1 IINKYRLSMNSF
13 KAHTLLSR
21 THSIALSVRLFQ
33 SQVGMFKLTRSRQLV
48 LIRPYNSSQEKE
60 TQAEKGLKKY
70 WNSFKTVVTDPSKK
84 LASKKVLYTMGIGL
98 VISYLYF
105 THESPRAQD
114 KKMADVFKK
123 GKIDREFNPT
133 KLVKRENL
141 ENALKEILQLSF
153 QRYFLISGEHGT
165 GKTTLVQNTILNLQE
180 PKGVIHFECPSDVKE
195 FAKKLSKQLDCELYP
210 FKLRDIIVQLATNAI
225 RKGSTWYVEQDGYS
239 EYSNWDLLSMQLL
252 RTANYYMKK
261 YKRPIV
267 LILDQVDRI
276 AKEDPKFLRIL
287 QDFAKDCADKG
298 TLVIVFIASEGLV
311 PQIMKSRS
319 AWSRASTPFEVG
331 DISDEEAVKFLQ
343 DSGIDKKKAEDAV
356 KYLTGG
362 RFTLLKEVQLLNRVN
377 PKNLVEKFK
386 EQMFTQIKRDLDTVE
401 LPANHEFFIKLIEV
415 DHIDI
420 QKAKTVI
427 PLNMI
432 HKLVEANILKEN
444 QDYTVSFHSRYI
456 DTYFKEVILA
466 DDVVI
471 H

>member
-1 IINKYRLSMNSF
+1 
-13 KAHTLLSR
+13 
-21 THSIALSVRLFQ
+21 
-33 SQVGMFKLTRSRQLV
+33 MFKLTRSRQLV
-48 LIRPYNSSQEKE
+48 LIRLYNSAQEKD
-60 TQAEKGLKKY
+60 TQAEKRLKKY

-84 LASKKVLYTMGIGL
+84 FASKKVLYTMGIGL

-105 THESPRAQD
+105 IHESPRAQD
-114 KKMADVFKK
+114 KNMADVFKK
-123 GKIDREFNPT
+123 GKIYREIDLP

-153 QRYFLISGEHGT
+153 QKYFLISGEHGT
-165 GKTTLVQNTILNLQE
+165 GKTTLVQNVILNLQE

-195 FAKKLSKQLDCELYP
+195 FAKNLSKYLDCQLYP
-210 FKLRDIIVQLATNAI
+210 FKLQDIIMQLTTNAI
-225 RKGSTWYVEQDGYS
+225 RKEQDGHS
-239 EYSNWDLLSMQLL
+239 EYSNWNLLSMQLL

-276 AKEDPKFLRIL
+276 AKDDPKFLRIL

-319 AWSRASTPFEVG
+319 AWSRASIPFQVG

-362 RFTLLKEVQLLNRVN
+362 RFTLLKDVQLLNRVN
-377 PKNLVEKFK
+377 PDNFFENLNA
-386 EQMFTQIKRDLDTVE
+386 VE
-401 LPANHEFFIKLIEV
+401 LPGNHEFFINLIEV
-415 DHIDI
+415 DRIDI
-420 QKAKTVI
+420 DKAKTII
-427 PLNMI
+427 PLKMI
-432 HKLVEANILKEN
+432 HKLIETNILKEHD
-444 QDYTVSFHSRYI
+444 DYTVSFHSRYI
-456 DTYFKEVILA
+456 DTYFKEVIIA
-466 DDVVI
+466 DDIAI
-471 H
+471 HKYTNIDEFALGE

>member
-1 IINKYRLSMNSF
+1 
-13 KAHTLLSR
+13 
-21 THSIALSVRLFQ
+21 
-33 SQVGMFKLTRSRQLV
+33 
-48 LIRPYNSSQEKE
+48 
-60 TQAEKGLKKY
+60 LKKY

-105 THESPRAQD
+105 THESPRVQD

-153 QRYFLISGEHGT
+153 QKYFLISGEHGT

-180 PKGVIHFECPSDVKE
+180 PKHATSPHS
-195 FAKKLSKQLDCELYP
+195 ELLY
-210 FKLRDIIVQLATNAI
+210 
-225 RKGSTWYVEQDGYS
+225 E
-239 EYSNWDLLSMQLL
+239 
-252 RTANYYMKK
+252 K

-311 PQIMKSRS
+311 PQIMRSRS
-319 AWSRASTPFEVG
+319 AWSQASTPFEVG

-356 KYLTGG
+356 KYLTGE
-362 RFTLLKEVQLLNRVN
+362 RFILLEEVQLLNRVN

-420 QKAKTVI
+420 RKAKTII

-432 HKLVEANILKEN
+432 HKLVEANILKEH

-466 DDVVI
+466 DDVI